1 MKLSK
6 LEKISNAIGERY
18 YTIQLMLN
26 LFEGFGGSN
35 IIQVGCQKRD
45 FESFHYDLFNILAD
59 YVDDKKLQ
67 YVNYS
72 LYHDHDDNA
81 KAIQS
86 LIYKQYNT
94 KQINIKDISEYKE
107 YKQNDIDLL
116 ILHDINYPMQK
127 LIQQVDSKLNYL
139 EARNILN
146 GIEEKEFEHLF
157 GDAVH
162 PCRKTMLNQLKTFS
176 SRLARRA
183 IVVLEGNDYPGG
195 SQTLLAKRQ
204 LEREGFI
211 CLLDLKQSVW
221 IKR

>member
-59 YVDDKKLQ
+59 YVDEKKLH

-72 LYHDHDDNA
+72 LYHNKDDNA
-81 KAIQS
+81 KAVQS
-86 LIYKQYNT
+86 LIYKKYNT

-157 GDAVH
+157 GDTVH
-162 PCRKTMLNQLKTFS
+162 QCRKTMLDQLKTFS

-221 IKR
+221 TKR